1 MRKIEPTL
9 TKDLRR
15 LDYDPKKISSLEPLL
30 VDKYTKLVEYT
41 AKLAYKN
48 KDHLLF
54 FRGQSQDFKSKA
66 GTSTFY
72 PSIYRSEYVSSKELS
87 HLFDLLDHAC
97 KKLAQIFKTN
107 KVEGHGELRRKKYI
121 QWSML
126 QHYGICKTPLL
137 DFTHSLRVACSFAQ
151 YRNHGKYG
159 YVYIFGFPY
168 ITNRIS
174 INSEHDIVNIRLLS
188 ISPPDALRPYFQ
200 EGYLAGTTD
209 ITFDYDQKTELDFR
223 NRLIMKFKIPNNN
236 DTFWG
241 EGFQRIPDKLLFPID
256 DKILKLCEYLEMDIK
271 KDLRP
276 GQLGDF
282 LKEWSDLEAILKKRA
297 TDFQKR
303 VYSFR
308 QSIIILLKK
317 ELINRK
323 TYILLDE
330 LRKFRNSVV
339 HEPKEIDQKDLDE
352 YLKKINE
359 IKKLLRNKD
368 IK

>member
-9 TKDLRR
+9 TKDLYR
-15 LDYDPKKISSLEPLL
+15 LDYNPKNISSLEPLL

-41 AKLAYKN
+41 AKLAYLN
-48 KDHLLF
+48 KDYLLF
-54 FRGQSQDFKSKA
+54 FRGQRQDFKSKA

-72 PSIYRSEYVSSKELS
+72 PSIYRSEYVSSKELN
-87 HLFDLLDHAC
+87 HLFDLLDQAC
-97 KKLAQIFKTN
+97 KNLVHIFKTN

-126 QHYGICKTPLL
+126 QHYEICKTPLL

-151 YRNHGKYG
+151 YKNHDEYG

-168 ITNRIS
+168 LTNRIS

-223 NRLIMKFKIPNNN
+223 NRLIMKFKIPNNT
-236 DTFWG
+236 TFWG
-241 EGFQRIPDKLLFPID
+241 KEFHRIPDRLLFPRG
-256 DKILKLCEYLEMDIK
+256 DKILKLFKSLETAIK
-271 KDLRP
+271 KDLQP

-282 LKEWSDLEAILKKRA
+282 LKEWSDLETILKKQA
-297 TDFQKR
+297 MNFQKR

-330 LRKFRNSVV
+330 LRIFRNNVV
-339 HEPKEIDQKDLDE
+339 HEPKEIDQKDLDK
-352 YLKKINE
+352 YLKKIKE

>member
-9 TKDLRR
+9 TKKLFN
-15 LDYDPKKISSLEPLL
+15 LDYDPKKIFAIEPLL
-30 VDKYTKLVEYT
+30 VNKYTKLVEHT
-41 AKLAYKN
+41 AKLAYLN
-48 KDHLLF
+48 KDYLLF
-54 FRGQSQDFKSKA
+54 FRGQCQDFKSKT

-72 PSIYRSEYVSSKELS
+72 PSIYRGEYVSSKELS
-87 HLFDLLDHAC
+87 HLFDLLNRAC
-97 KKLAQIFKTN
+97 KKLVHIFKLN
-107 KVEGHGELRRKKYI
+107 RMEGRGELRRKKYI

-126 QHYGICKTPLL
+126 QHYEVCKTPLL

-151 YRNHGKYG
+151 CRNYDKYG

-209 ITFDYDQKTELDFR
+209 ITFDYDQKIELDFR

-236 DTFWG
+236 SFWG
-241 EGFQRIPDKLLFPID
+241 KEFHRIPDKLLFPRG
-256 DKILKLCEYLEMDIK
+256 DKILKLCKSLETDIK
-271 KDLRP
+271 KDLQP
-276 GQLGDF
+276 GQLGVF
-282 LKEWSDLEAILKKRA
+282 LEEWSDLEAILKKRA
-297 TDFQKR
+297 TDFHIR

-339 HEPKEIDQKDLDE
+339 HEPKKIDREDLDE

-359 IKKLLRNKD
+359 VKKFLRNKD

>member
-1 MRKIEPTL
+1 MRKIKPTL
-9 TKDLRR
+9 TKDLLR
-15 LDYDPKKISSLEPLL
+15 LGYDPKKISSLEPLL
-30 VDKYTKLVEYT
+30 IDKYTKLVKYT

-87 HLFDLLDHAC
+87 HLFDLLDRAC

-107 KVEGHGELRRKKYI
+107 EVEGHGELRRKKYI

-126 QHYGICKTPLL
+126 QHYGICETPLL

-151 YRNHGKYG
+151 YGNHDNYG

-209 ITFDYDQKTELDFR
+209 ITFDYDQKTDLDFR
-223 NRLIMKFKIPNNN
+223 NRLIMKFKIPNNT
-236 DTFWG
+236 TFWG
-241 EGFQRIPDKLLFPID
+241 KEFHRIPDRLLFPRG
-256 DKILKLCEYLEMDIK
+256 DKILKLCNPLKAAIK
-271 KDLRP
+271 KDLKT
-276 GQLGDF
+276 GHLGVF
-282 LKEWSDLEAILKKRA
+282 LEEWSDLEAILKKRA
-297 TDFQKR
+297 TDLQKR
-303 VYSFR
+303 VFSLG
-308 QSIIILLKK
+308 QSTKILLRRK
-317 ELINRK
+317 LINRK

-339 HEPKEIDQKDLDE
+339 HEPKEIDRKDLDE

-359 IKKLLRNKD
+359 IKKVLRNKD

>member
-9 TKDLRR
+9 TKDLSR
-15 LDYDPKKISSLEPLL
+15 LDYDPKKISSREPLL
-30 VDKYTKLVEYT
+30 VDKYTKLVEYA
-41 AKLAYKN
+41 AKLAYLN
-48 KDHLLF
+48 KDYLLF
-54 FRGQSQDFKSKA
+54 FRGQSQDFKSKVEA
-66 GTSTFY
+66 STFY
-72 PSIYRSEYVSSKELS
+72 PSIYRGEYVSSRELS
-87 HLFDLLDHAC
+87 HLFDLLDQAC
-97 KKLAQIFKTN
+97 KKLAHIFKTN
-107 KVEGHGELRRKKYI
+107 KIEGHEELRRKKYI
-121 QWSML
+121 QWSIL

-137 DFTHSLRVACSFAQ
+137 DFTHSLHVACSFAQ
-151 YRNHGKYG
+151 YENNENYG

-209 ITFDYDQKTELDFR
+209 ITFDYDQKIELDFR
-223 NRLIMKFKIPNNN
+223 NRLIMKFKIANNN
-236 DTFWG
+236 SFWG
-241 EGFQRIPDKLLFPID
+241 KEFHRIPDKLLFPRG
-256 DKILKLCEYLEMDIK
+256 DKILKLCETLEVDIK
-271 KDLRP
+271 KDLQP
-276 GQLGDF
+276 GRLGDF
-282 LKEWSDLEAILKKRA
+282 LEEWSDLEAILKKRA

-308 QSIIILLKK
+308 QSIMILLKK

-339 HEPKEIDQKDLDE
+339 HEPKGIDQKDLDE
-352 YLKKINE
+352 YLKKIKE

>member
-15 LDYDPKKISSLEPLL
+15 LDYNPKKLSSLEPLFI
-30 VDKYTKLVEYT
+30 DRYTKLVEYT
-41 AKLAYKN
+41 AKLAYQN
-48 KDHLLF
+48 KDYLLF
-54 FRGQSQDFKSKA
+54 FRGQRQDFKSKA

-72 PSIYRSEYVSSKELS
+72 PSIYRSEYVSSKELR
-87 HLFDLLDHAC
+87 HLFDLLEQAC
-97 KKLAQIFKTN
+97 KKLVHIFKTN

-151 YRNHGKYG
+151 YRNHDNYG

-188 ISPPDALRPYFQ
+188 ISPPDALRPHFQ

-209 ITFDYDQKTELDFR
+209 ITFEYDKKTELDFR

-236 DTFWG
+236 TFWG
-241 EGFQRIPDKLLFPID
+241 KEFHRIPDRLLFPRG
-256 DKILKLCEYLEMDIK
+256 DKILKLCSPLEAAIK
-271 KDLRP
+271 KDLKP
-276 GQLGDF
+276 GYLGVF
-282 LKEWSDLEAILKKRA
+282 LEEWSDLEAILKKQA
-297 TDFQKR
+297 INFHKR

-308 QSIIILLKK
+308 QSTKILLRK

-330 LRKFRNSVV
+330 LRKFRNNVV
-339 HEPKEIDQKDLDE
+339 HEPKEIDQKDLDK
-352 YLKKINE
+352 YLKKIKE
-359 IKKLLRNKD
+359 IRKLLGNKD